1 MSLPK
6 KTSLCLHW
14 IIFILIVIFIFNNN
28 SQAKQ
33 TQHSPESLSSDLFFD
48 TSSFRWILDL
58 QQLQYT
64 QIMFTFSSVI
74 SGVLCFLAA
83 SLSSAGGIGG
93 GGLFIPIL
101 SIVAGFDLKTASSLS
116 AFMVTGGSMANVLY
130 NTVITSSNAE
140 GKKGL
145 INYDI
150 ALLSEPCMLLGV
162 SIGVILNRVIPEWLI
177 TILFDVFLAW
187 SSFKTCNAGVM
198 FWNLESEDARRE
210 VCDSESKNCDRSE
223 GNIECVLQPL
233 LEEEKGKVAIIPLM
247 KIGIL
252 TMIWFSFFFVNLL
265 RGDRYRQS
273 VIGIKP
279 CGAEYWII
287 SSTQIPVAIIFT
299 IWILRRREGCNQ
311 NQNVHHQE
319 MDDKT
324 TCETTNKLT
333 FPFIAT
339 LAGVLGGTYGIGG
352 GMLIS
357 PILLQIGISP
367 QVTAATCSFMVFF
380 SSIMSAVQYL
390 MLGMEHVY
398 IALIYAGICFVASLI
413 GLMVVQKII
422 RKHGRASLIVFSVGI
437 VMILS
442 TVLMT
447 SFGASNV
454 WKDYKSG
461 RYMGF
466 KPPC

>member
-1 MSLPK
+1 M
-6 KTSLCLHW
+6 C
-14 IIFILIVIFIFNNN
+14 FI
-28 SQAKQ
+28 
-33 TQHSPESLSSDLFFD
+33 
-48 TSSFRWILDL
+48 
-58 QQLQYT
+58 
-64 QIMFTFSSVI
+64 
-74 SGVLCFLAA
+74 AA
-83 SLSSAGGIGG
+83 SISSAGGIGG

-130 NTVITSSNAE
+130 NTVIKSSNVD

-145 INYDI
+145 IDYDI

-162 SIGVILNRVIPEWLI
+162 SVGVVLNRVIPEWLI

-187 SSFKTCNAGVM
+187 SSFKTCNAGIM
-198 FWNLESEDARRE
+198 FWNMESEYTRRNE
-210 VCDSESKNCDRSE
+210 GDGASNNCDRSE
-223 GNIECVLQPL
+223 GNIECVLDPL
-233 LEEEKGKVAIIPLM
+233 LEEVEKNKVAAIPLM

-252 TMIWFSFFFVNLL
+252 IMIWFSFFFVNLL

-279 CGAEYWII
+279 CGVEYWII
-287 SSTQIPVAIIFT
+287 SSTQIPLAIIFT
-299 IWILRRREGCNQ
+299 IWILCRREACNQ
-311 NQNVHHQE
+311 NQNANQQE
-319 MDDKT
+319 MDAKT
-324 TCETTNKLT
+324 RCDSTNKLT
-333 FPFIAT
+333 FPGIAV

-352 GMLIS
+352 GMLLS

-380 SSIMSAVQYL
+380 SSLMSAVQYL
-390 MLGMEHVY
+390 MLGMEHTYSAV
-398 IALIYAGICFVASLI
+398 IYSIICFVASLI
-413 GLMVVQKII
+413 GLMVVQKVI

-447 SFGASNV
+447 SFGAINV

>member
-1 MSLPK
+1 ML
-6 KTSLCLHW
+6 
-14 IIFILIVIFIFNNN
+14 
-28 SQAKQ
+28 
-33 TQHSPESLSSDLFFD
+33 
-48 TSSFRWILDL
+48 
-58 QQLQYT
+58 
-64 QIMFTFSSVI
+64 TFSSVI

-83 SLSSAGGIGG
+83 SISSAGGIGG

-101 SIVAGFDLKTASSLS
+101 SIVAGFDLKTTSSLS
-116 AFMVTGGSMANVLY
+116 AFMVTGGSLANVLY
-130 NTVITSSNAE
+130 NTVIKSSNAE

-145 INYDI
+145 IDYDI

-162 SIGVILNRVIPEWLI
+162 SIGVIFNRVIPEWLI

-198 FWNLESEDARRE
+198 FWNLESEDTRRKE
-210 VCDSESKNCDRSE
+210 CDGESNNCDASE
-223 GNIECVLQPL
+223 GNIECVLVPL
-233 LEEEKGKVAIIPLM
+233 LKVKEKGKMAAIPLV

-252 TMIWFSFFFVNLL
+252 IMIWFSFFFVNLL

-287 SSTQIPVAIIFT
+287 SSTQIPIAIIFT
-299 IWILRRREGCNQ
+299 IWMLRRRESCNH
-311 NQNVHHQE
+311 NVDHQE
-319 MDDKT
+319 MDVKT
-324 TCETTNKLT
+324 TCETTNKIT
-333 FPFIAT
+333 FPVIAT

-390 MLGMEHVY
+390 MLGMEHIY
-398 IALIYAGICFVASLI
+398 SALIYAIICFVASLI

-447 SFGASNV
+447 SFGAINV

>member
-1 MSLPK
+1 MSPQK
-6 KTSLCLHW
+6 KPPLSLHW
-14 IIFILIVIFIFNNN
+14 MTFILILIFIFNNF
-28 SQAKQ
+28 SQARQ
-33 TQHSPESLSSDLFFD
+33 AQFSAENPPSDQFFD
-48 TSSFRWILDL
+48 ANFSWILGL
-58 QQLQYT
+58 QQFQNT
-64 QIMFTFSSVI
+64 QVKFTISSVV
-74 SGVLCFLAA
+74 SGVLCFVAA
-83 SLSSAGGIGG
+83 SISSAGGIGG

-130 NTVITSSNAE
+130 NTLLRSSNVDAN
-140 GKKGL
+140 KGL
-145 INYDI
+145 IDYDI

-177 TILFDVFLAW
+177 TILFDIFLAW
-187 SSFKTCNAGVM
+187 CSFKTCSAGVI
-198 FWNLESEDARRE
+198 FWNLESEDTRRKE
-210 VCDSESKNCDRSE
+210 CVSTNRDENQ
-223 GNIECVLQPL
+223 GNNECVLEPL
-233 LEEEKGKVAIIPLM
+233 LRKEEKGGIAAIPLV
-247 KIGIL
+247 KVGIL
-252 TMIWFSFFFVNLL
+252 IMVWFSFFFVNLL

-279 CGAEYWII
+279 CGVNYWII
-287 SSTQIPVAIIFT
+287 SSTQIPIAIVFT
-299 IWILRRREGCNQ
+299 IWILFRREGCNQ
-311 NQNVHHQE
+311 NQNANLQE
-319 MDDKT
+319 MDVKT
-324 TCETTNKLT
+324 TCESTHKLT
-333 FPFIAT
+333 FPVIAT

-357 PILLQIGISP
+357 PFLLQIGISP

-390 MLGMEHVY
+390 MLGMEHAY
-398 IALIYAGICFVASLI
+398 SALIYAIICFVASLV
-413 GLMVVQKII
+413 GLMVVQKVI

-447 SFGASNV
+447 SFGAINV